1 MCRNSRWNLSSCRSR
16 LRLNRHRSMSHSR
29 SLRLNCNPSNRNH
42 SNGLSRSNGFS
53 RSTSPR
59 SYISLNDNHR
69 SYRQARLDK
78 GAVIVP
84 TRIAVGPHDRGS
96 ALCQPPDCGA
106 QPSAFLMASKSRQAS
121 RLAIG
126 ERNR

>member
-1 MCRNSRWNLSSCRSR
+1 MCRNSRRNLSSCRSR
-16 LRLNRHRSMSHSR
+16 LRLRRHRSMSHS
-29 SLRLNCNPSNRNH
+29 LHLNCNPSNH
-42 SNGLSRSNGFS
+42 SRNGLSRSNGLS
-53 RSTSPR
+53 RNTSPR

-69 SYRQARLDK
+69 WCRQAGLDK

-84 TRIAVGPHDRGS
+84 TRIAVGLYDRGG
-96 ALCQPPDCGA
+96 ALCQPPDCDA